1 MNVTRIDPDTLGT
14 LLDRTLAPM
23 GYEIVDVEL
32 APRGGTIRLFIDK
45 PGGIDVDDCARV
57 SNHLTRLFAVENVDF
72 ERLEV
77 SSPGLDRP
85 LRKPADFLRF
95 AGEEAELRLLHA
107 IDNVRRVKGILRGCA
122 DETVEVETAK
132 GLLKIPLVEI
142 GRARLVPKIVWR

>member
-32 APRGGTIRLFIDK
+32 ATRGGTIRLFIDK

-85 LRKPADFLRF
+85 LRKPADFVRF
-95 AGEEAELRLLHA
+95 AGEEAELRLLHPL
-107 IDNVRRVKGILRGCA
+107 DNVRRVKGTLRGCTDGA
-122 DETVEVETAK
+122 VEVETAK
-132 GLLKIPLVEI
+132 GRLKIPLAEI